1 MKLQV
6 RGGYMALS
14 MFRKSVQKLIREW
27 EKKFRAEA
35 KELNYETLQIYQGD
49 EQTKEEFLEWAEECL
64 TTQIEYI
71 EEMVSY
77 LIWHGMAPV
86 PQNYAR
92 VKKFLNMQLKQLPWQ
107 HKPKYQ
113 VTFESSRIFYM
124 PFAYI
129 QRLGEIDFTDSY
141 DFLKYEFIQIDWLE
155 NKNWTKKKIK
165 EIILA
170 IKDDLLFDGYDADII
185 IDDVGCSPIGKK
197 GSLCL
202 MCKIG

>member
-1 MKLQV
+1 
-6 RGGYMALS
+6 MALS

-27 EKKFRAEA
+27 EKKFRVEA
-35 KELNYETLQIYQGD
+35 KESNYETLQIYQGD
-49 EQTKEEFLEWAEECL
+49 EQTKEEFLEWAKECL
-64 TTQIEYI
+64 DAQVEYI

-86 PQNYAR
+86 PKNFAR
-92 VKKFLNMQLKQLPWQ
+92 VKKFLNMQLKQHHWK

-113 VTFESSRIFYM
+113 VTFEGSRSFQM
-124 PFAYI
+124 PFAYV

-165 EIILA
+165 EIISA
-170 IKDDLLFDGYDADII
+170 IKDDFSFDGYYADIKI
-185 IDDVGCSPIGKK
+185 CGSPGDLIGKK
-197 GSLCL
+197 RSLSL
-202 MCKIG
+202 MCKVN

>member
-1 MKLQV
+1 
-6 RGGYMALS
+6 MALS
-14 MFRKSVQKLIREW
+14 MFRKSIRKLIREW

-35 KELNYETLQIYQGD
+35 KKSNYETLQIYQGD

-64 TTQIEYI
+64 AAHVEYI

-92 VKKFLNMQLKQLPWQ
+92 VKKFLNMQLKHHPWQ

-113 VTFESSRIFYM
+113 VTFESSRSFQM
-124 PFAYI
+124 PVAYV

-141 DFLKYEFIQIDWLE
+141 DFLMFEIIQIDWLE
-155 NKNWTKKKIK
+155 NKEWTKKKIK
-165 EIILA
+165 EIISA
-170 IKDDLLFDGYDADII
+170 IKDDFSFDGYYADIK
-185 IDDVGCSPIGKK
+185 IDGDPGDVIGKNE
-197 GSLCL
+197 SLCL
-202 MCKIG
+202 MCKIS